1 MREWNRPLLLA
12 GLLLGGVSLAAGP
25 LAAADLGTKVVRGA
39 LIGVAVKTAADPLN
53 KFINAITLRG
63 KVQTRMATKV
73 VPILSVGDKGYVGG
87 AQVSGPASL
96 VKQVQAV
103 FQYEQ
108 SLSNRN
114 YRAKVLLPSASINPL
129 ELRRVAKVG
138 VTAIIDVSLDGRM
151 GGVTVGKGIQTGDVI
166 RGAAVLAAVK
176 VVGPEINK
184 VVNAISF
191 NKGEATCFVPYASIG
206 EKAYLGGAQVS
217 GSALTISKVKAVW
230 QYEDLF
236 DGGKFRVRAV
246 VPVSALNPLEA
257 KRVDGTG
264 ITAVVDMALAQQ
276 ETLEARNERERRERW
291 EGLRDRREEERRR
304 ERERLER
311 ERERRDNGK
320 HKGWTKG
327 KRKGHYK
334 DKDRDD

>member
-1 MREWNRPLLLA
+1 MRGWNRSLILG
-12 GLLLGGVSLAAGP
+12 GLLLTSLSLAAGP

-53 KFINAITLRG
+53 KFINTVTLRG
-63 KVQTRMATKV
+63 KMPTRMATKV

-87 AQVSGPASL
+87 AQVAGPSAL

-108 SLSNRN
+108 SISNRN
-114 YRAKVLLPSASINPL
+114 YRAKILLPSASVNPL
-129 ELRRVAKVG
+129 ELKRVAKVG

-151 GGVTVGKGIQTGDVI
+151 RGVTVGTGIQTDDVI

-176 VVGPEINK
+176 MVGPEINK
-184 VVNAISF
+184 AVNALTF
-191 NKGEATCFVPYASIG
+191 NKGEATAFVPYASIG

-217 GSALTISKVKAVW
+217 GSATTISKVKAVW

-236 DGGKFRVRAV
+236 DGGKFRIRAV

-257 KRVDGTG
+257 KRVDGVG
-264 ITAVVDMALAQQ
+264 ITAVVDMALAEQ
-276 ETLEARNERERRERW
+276 ETLEARRERERRERLQ
-291 EGLRDRREEERRR
+291 ERLAAERDRERHRH
-304 ERERLER
+304 
-311 ERERRDNGK
+311 DNGK
-320 HKGWTKG
+320 HKGWYKG
-327 KRKGHYK
+327 KRKGHHK
-334 DKDRDD
+334 